1 MKVLEAALAATRK
14 GICCA
19 MCTVVGV
26 NGSAPR
32 SGSARM
38 LVYADGSIVGTIGGG
53 AIEQT
58 VIQTATQCIQSGQ
71 HQKIVANLSR
81 DLGMCCGGE
90 MEVFVEVL
98 EAQPRAHIFG
108 AGHVGQAVTRCL
120 IPLGFEVHVYD
131 EREEWIEPLSSSDV
145 AVHLGDPEPSEL
157 SLTGRDYLLIF
168 THSHDL
174 DERLLRELIEQEYA
188 YLGLIGSQ
196 TKVARF
202 FLRLKAGGM
211 DESLFAKV
219 NAPIGL
225 DIGAE
230 TPEEIAVS
238 IAAELVR
245 VRRRHSGPVL
255 AMSEYPIPARGGDGK
270 ATPPALGLRKFPETP

>member
-1 MKVLEAALAATRK
+1 MRVLEAALKAVKT
-14 GICCA
+14 GTCCA
-19 MCTVVGV
+19 LCTVVGV

-38 LVYADGSIVGTIGGG
+38 LVYEDGTIVGTIGGG

-58 VIQTATQCIQSGQ
+58 VIQTATKGIRTGI
-71 HQKIVANLSR
+71 HQKVVANLSR

-90 MEVFVEVL
+90 MEVFVEIL
-98 EAQPRAHIFG
+98 EAQPRAHLFG
-108 AGHVGQAVTRCL
+108 AGHVGQAVARCL
-120 IPLGFEVHVYD
+120 LPLGFEVHVYD
-131 EREEWIEPLSSSDV
+131 EREEWVEPMTEVD
-145 AVHLGDPEPSEL
+145 AQVHLGVPDPGLLDVGS
-157 SLTGRDYLLIF
+157 RDYLLIF

-174 DERLLRELIEQEYA
+174 DERILSGLIDKEYA

-202 FLRLKAGGM
+202 FLRLKAGGV
-211 DESLFAKV
+211 DDALFSRV
-219 NAPIGL
+219 SAPIGL

-238 IAAELVR
+238 IAAEMVR
-245 VRRRHSGPVL
+245 IRRKHQGPVH
-255 AMSEYPIPARGGDGK
+255 AMSEHPIPARGGNGK
-270 ATPPALGLRKFPETP
+270 AIAPGLSRVSPSEGS